1 MICYKKGC
9 IIKTKGAKKDAKR
22 GAEMIAVKGADIKY
36 NFKAICDKVFGG
48 ETVIVSRPKN
58 ENVVLVSEKKYQEM
72 ERAQRNVEYLEKI
85 DRGIEQ
91 MKSGELRYHELVE
104 VE

>member
-1 MICYKKGC
+1 MY
-9 IIKTKGAKKDAKR
+9 IISSGAKINAKR
-22 GAEMIAVKGADIKY
+22 GANMIAVKGTDIKY
-36 NFKAICDKVFGG
+36 NFKAICEQVFGG

-72 ERAQRNVEYLEKI
+72 EKAQRNAEYLKKI

-91 MKSGELRYHELVE
+91 MRAGKLQYHELVE
-104 VE
+104 VDE